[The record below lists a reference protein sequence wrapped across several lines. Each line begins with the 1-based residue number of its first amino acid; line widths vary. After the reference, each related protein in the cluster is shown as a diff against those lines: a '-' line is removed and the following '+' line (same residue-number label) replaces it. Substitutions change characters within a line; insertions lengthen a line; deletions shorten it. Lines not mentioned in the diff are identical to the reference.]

1 MKNEYIK
8 KETVISVFNA
18 KADMTIGAPK
28 AFFCSMAKMVEL
40 LPAADVAEVK
50 HGKWDKTPL
59 DKDIFQTIRCSE
71 CGNQALFA
79 FNVNAFGDQELFR
92 FPSEFCPS
100 CGAKMDEEG
109 GKQ

>member
-1 MKNEYIK
+1 MKDEYIK

-28 AFFCSMAKMVEL
+28 AFFYSMAKMVEL

-50 HGKWDKTPL
+50 HGHWKPKGVL
-59 DKDIFQTIRCSE
+59 IRSPGVKNYTCSV
-71 CGNQALFA
+71 CGCDGFHTKY
-79 FNVNAFGDQELFR
+79 
-92 FPSEFCPS
+92 CPE